1 MKGIVYTLFQDM
13 VEEEFGLEVWEHLL
27 EHSSL
32 PSEGIYTSVKTYPDE
47 EIVELITQLSAHSGT
62 PAPDLIEHFGHY
74 LLPKLMATLPAMIS
88 RYHDLWSFQGAIDDV
103 IHMEVQKL
111 NPDALTPE
119 IKVIEHHGDQMDV
132 SYKSPRK
139 LCFLAIGLIK
149 QAGIHF
155 NTPVDVTHKQCMH
168 DDHQHCV
175 LSITLSEPIYA

>member
-13 VEEEFGLEVWEHLL
+13 VEDEFGLDVWEHLI

-32 PSEGIYTSVKTYPDE
+32 GSEGIYTSVKTYPDE
-47 EIVELITQLSAHSGT
+47 EMVQLITQLAAHTGT
-62 PAPDLIEHFGHY
+62 PAPDLIEYFGHY
-74 LLPKLMATLPAMIS
+74 LLPSLMGTLPVTIN
-88 RYHDLWSFQGAIDDV
+88 RYSDLWSFMSAIDDV

-111 NPDALTPE
+111 SPDALTPE
-119 IKVIEHHGDQMDV
+119 IKVVEYLGDHMDV

-155 NTPVDVTHKQCMH
+155 NTPVDVAHKQCMH
-168 DDHQHCV
+168 NDHDHCV
-175 LSITLSEPIYA
+175 LSITLSEQVHA

>member
-13 VEEEFGLEVWEHLL
+13 VEDEFGLDVWEYLIENAQL
-27 EHSSL
+27 A
-32 PSEGIYTSVKTYPDE
+32 SEGIYTSVKTYPDE
-47 EIVELITQLSAHSGT
+47 EIVQLITQLSAHTGT
-62 PAPDLIEHFGHY
+62 AAPALIEHFGHY
-74 LLPKLMATLPAMIS
+74 LLPNLMGSLPATVN
-88 RYHDLWSFQGAIDDV
+88 RYSDLWSFMSAIDGV

-119 IKVIEHHGDQMDV
+119 IKVIEYHGDRMDV

-155 NTPVDVTHKQCMH
+155 ETPVDVVHKKCMH
-168 DDHQHCV
+168 DGHEQCV
-175 LSITLSEPIYA
+175 LSITLSEQVHA